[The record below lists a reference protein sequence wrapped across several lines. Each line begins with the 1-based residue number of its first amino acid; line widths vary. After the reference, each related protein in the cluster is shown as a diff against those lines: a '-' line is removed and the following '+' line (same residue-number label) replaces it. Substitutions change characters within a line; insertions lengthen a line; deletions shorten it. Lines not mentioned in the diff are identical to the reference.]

1 MQLGSH
7 PVAVVQH
14 T

>member
-7 PVAVVQH
+7 TKPCC
-14 T
+14 